1 METIKIQ
8 TEVDDN
14 RLVEI
19 RLPEHIRTGS
29 HEIVLIINNDK
40 PDQQQSMD
48 IMQYSGTV
56 LSWPED
62 PVEYQQQ
69 LRSEWD

>member
-8 TEVDDN
+8 AEVGDN
-14 RLVEI
+14 RLVKI
-19 RLPEHIRTGS
+19 HLPEHIRTGS

-40 PDQQQSMD
+40 PDQQLVD
-48 IMQYSGTV
+48 IMQYSGKV

-62 PVEYQQQ
+62 PVDYQQQ